1 MTRCSA
7 YYGLT
12 FDELIKLTGAQHD
25 DRREDT
31 EAQD

>member
-12 FDELIKLTGAQHD
+12 FDELLKLTGAWHD
-25 DRREDT
+25 NGQKDT